1 MIARRA
7 LPLLMLA
14 TPAGASLPGWVTEL
28 RGGGFV
34 LYMRHGVTD
43 RSQVDTGRLGD
54 RAGQRN
60 LSPAGIRLAEQVS
73 AAIARLAIPLGLVR
87 SSPVF
92 RAADTAVIMARG
104 KPVDVAMDLVADD
117 YTADVPAAVAGLR
130 RALATPPPPGTNT
143 LLVGHIQKLALVLGR
158 PLTQQAFPENG
169 LAIVAPLPPDG
180 FALRHIVPPEAILA
194 APVAG

>member
-1 MIARRA
+1 MIGRRA
-7 LPLLMLA
+7 LPLLA
-14 TPAGASLPGWVTEL
+14 IAVPAHAAMPDWVTEL

-73 AAIARLAIPLGLVR
+73 AAFARLAIPVGLVR
-87 SSPVF
+87 TSPVF
-92 RAADTAVIMARG
+92 RASDTASIMARG
-104 KPVDVAMDLVADD
+104 RPVDLAMDLVADD
-117 YTADVPAAVAGLR
+117 YTANVAAAVAGLR
-130 RALATPPPPGTNT
+130 RALATPPMTGTNT

-158 PLTQQAFPENG
+158 PLAQQEFPENG
-169 LAIVAPLPPDG
+169 VAIVTPVPPDG
-180 FALRHIVPPEAILA
+180 FALRHIVSPDAILTL
-194 APVAG
+194 PDTG